1 MLSDL
6 TNLWSHICQL
16 NGNVICIGVIS
27 WVLFLKAFLCSQ
39 KMLNGVLR
47 RQTVRHCKRYCVCS
61 VVWVLR
67 CPWTLM
73 VTLCTTLQTDSYSQS
88 ISHFIQ
94 LTQTGFSYEL
104 WSVNWSNLFSFL
116 GSVSVIYLDCS
127 EMNLAGKEP
136 EHLQKCY
143 LTWRRKNRIL

>member
-1 MLSDL
+1 MHRSNFLS
-6 TNLWSHICQL
+6 S
-16 NGNVICIGVIS
+16 VS
-27 WVLFLKAFLCSQ
+27 ESFFMFS

-47 RQTVRHCKRYCVCS
+47 RQTVRHCKRYCLLS
-61 VVWVLR
+61 SLGASL
-67 CPWTLM
+67 PFSWTLM

>member
-1 MLSDL
+1 MYRSNFLS
-6 TNLWSHICQL
+6 SVSESFFMFSK
-16 NGNVICIGVIS
+16 NVKWCIKKANCETLQK
-27 WVLFLKAFLCSQ
+27 VLCLLSSLGASLPFS
-39 KMLNGVLR
+39 
-47 RQTVRHCKRYCVCS
+47 
-61 VVWVLR
+61 
-67 CPWTLM
+67 WTLM

-104 WSVNWSNLFSFL
+104 WSVNWNNLFSFL

-143 LTWRRKNRIL
+143 LTWRRKNRILLKK